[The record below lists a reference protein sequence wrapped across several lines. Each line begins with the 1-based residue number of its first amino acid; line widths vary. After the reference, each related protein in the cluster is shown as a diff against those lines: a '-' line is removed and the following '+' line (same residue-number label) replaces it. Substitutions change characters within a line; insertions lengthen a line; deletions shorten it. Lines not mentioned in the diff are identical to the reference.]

1 MDMKNTNSSPSHSRQ
16 RKRRKDD
23 TDQLAAQLAPLEE
36 QDRPAAEHQIGGQV
50 DGTSGTTDPHFG
62 SIIVDSEHLKV
73 GTDFVETE
81 EEKQFLGMEPVVL
94 VVLILVLSFIGFI
107 AWQISLMPAR

>member
-1 MDMKNTNSSPSHSRQ
+1 MDMKNTNSSRSHSRQ
-16 RKRRKDD
+16 KKRRKGD

-36 QDRPAAEHQIGGQV
+36 LDRPAAEHQFGGHV
-50 DGTSGTTDPHFG
+50 DASGVRDRHFG

-81 EEKQFLGMEPVVL
+81 EKKQFLGMEPVVL
-94 VVLILVLSFIGFI
+94 VVLILMLSFIGFI